1 MRICVTILSLFNI
14 YGTQEVL
21 INLLAWVL
29 LVCLL
34 FKYRGDV
41 EKCTGGLEA
50 TPANVYN
57 FPDWGARGIQWAT
70 WHSTAVQSEKI

>member
-1 MRICVTILSLFNI
+1 MRYYTSLFNI
-14 YGTQEVL
+14 YGSTRG
-21 INLLAWVL
+21 INKSSCVGVA
-29 LVCLL
+29 CLFV

-41 EKCTGGLEA
+41 EKCIGGLEA